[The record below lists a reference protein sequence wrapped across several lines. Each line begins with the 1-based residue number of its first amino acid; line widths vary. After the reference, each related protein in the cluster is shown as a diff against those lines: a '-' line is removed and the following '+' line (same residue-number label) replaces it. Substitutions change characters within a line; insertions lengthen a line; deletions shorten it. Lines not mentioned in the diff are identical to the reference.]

1 MDAEMAAIYVG
12 EKSVDAFRRASGPGR
27 LYSAPTQ
34 IKGKG
39 KRWLK
44 DALDEDL
51 DRIHCRSNQ
60 DSENWSLDE
69 LL

>member
-1 MDAEMAAIYVG
+1 MDAAMAASYVG
-12 EKSVDAFRRASGPGR
+12 ERSVEAFRRASGPGR

-39 KRWLK
+39 QRWLK

-51 DRIHCRSNQ
+51 DRIHCRPNQ
-60 DSENWSLDE
+60 EDENWSLED